1 VRKWIAV
8 LMITAAWAILF
19 GHNIISHHHHE
30 HEEELTA
37 HYHSHHDHEDD
48 ETGNDFSHFFSH
60 FLHAGN
66 DVTFTSSTGTNTF
79 SKKVASAVLP
89 DIYFSSHYDIPPLL
103 NSPPAEHLIYFSP
116 HSHTA
121 GLRAP
126 PSL

>member
-1 VRKWIAV
+1 VRKYIAL
-8 LMITAAWAILF
+8 LMMTAAWAILF
-19 GHNIISHHHHE
+19 GHNIVPHHHHE
-30 HEEELTA
+30 HEAELTA
-37 HYHSHHDHEDD
+37 HHSQHEHEEN
-48 ETGNDFSHFFSH
+48 ETENEASHFFSH

-66 DVTFTSSTGTNTF
+66 DVTFTTSHSTITF
-79 SKKVASAVLP
+79 SKQVASAVLP
-89 DIYFSSHYDIPPLL
+89 DIYFTCHYDIPPLL